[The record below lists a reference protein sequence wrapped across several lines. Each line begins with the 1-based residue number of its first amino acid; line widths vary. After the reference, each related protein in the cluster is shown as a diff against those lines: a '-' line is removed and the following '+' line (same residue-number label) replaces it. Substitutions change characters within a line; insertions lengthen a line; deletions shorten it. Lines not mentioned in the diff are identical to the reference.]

1 MNPIGFTPGMLAVA
15 TLCLTPLAQ
24 HRAYNHCSAV
34 FGISP
39 YLKDAKALL
48 DELSDLP
55 ISSTSQ
61 LLLELLLQFLQF
73 LLLLLE
79 AH

>member
-1 MNPIGFTPGMLAVA
+1 MLAVA
-15 TLCLTPLAQ
+15 TLCLSPLAQ

-61 LLLELLLQFLQF
+61 LLRLLELLLQFLE
-73 LLLLLE
+73 LLFLLLE

>member
-1 MNPIGFTPGMLAVA
+1 MNRIGFTPGMLAVA
-15 TLCLTPLAQ
+15 TLCLSPLAQ
-24 HRAYNHCSAV
+24 HPAYNHCSAV
-34 FGISP
+34 GISP
-39 YLKDAKALL
+39 DLKDAKALL